1 MAKKDLELI
10 GITRR
15 FGDFVALDG
24 IDLEVGQGEFMAI
37 MGPSGCG
44 KTTLLRIMAGL
55 ESTTSGQMLL
65 KGRDLA
71 SVPIHRRPT
80 RLVWQDYALFPHLN
94 VFDNIAFGPRLGP
107 HVPSELREKVLKMA
121 DLVSLEG
128 LLDRRISQLS
138 GGQKQRVALARAI
151 ITEPEILLLD
161 EPLSALDA
169 HLRIRMQ
176 GELRRLQQALGIS
189 FIYVTHNQNEA
200 FSMADRVAV
209 LNKGRVE
216 QVGTPEAIYHHPSSR
231 FVAQFV
237 GMNNLFS
244 GKVANVSD
252 NFAEIASNCGP
263 IRAVTGSKSPQ
274 IGETVHVVVQADKI
288 RRAPA
293 NSSAENQL
301 SAILRGREFAGSH
314 NVYLFDLPDGNEI
327 KIVSEDNPGEPPEK
341 LSGAPSTLYFSARD
355 AFIIGFQ

>member
-1 MAKKDLELI
+1 
-10 GITRR
+10 
-15 FGDFVALDG
+15 
-24 IDLEVGQGEFMAI
+24 
-37 MGPSGCG
+37 
-44 KTTLLRIMAGL
+44 
-55 ESTTSGQMLL
+55 
-65 KGRDLA
+65 
-71 SVPIHRRPT
+71 
-80 RLVWQDYALFPHLN
+80 
-94 VFDNIAFGPRLGP
+94 
-107 HVPSELREKVLKMA
+107 
-121 DLVSLEG
+121 
-128 LLDRRISQLS
+128 
-138 GGQKQRVALARAI
+138 
-151 ITEPEILLLD
+151 
-161 EPLSALDA
+161 
-169 HLRIRMQ
+169 
-176 GELRRLQQALGIS
+176 
-189 FIYVTHNQNEA
+189 
-200 FSMADRVAV
+200 MADRVAV

-252 NFAEIASNCGP
+252 NFAEIASDYGP

-341 LSGAPSTLYFSARD
+341 LSGGSSTLYFSARD

>member
-1 MAKKDLELI
+1 MANKDLELI

-55 ESTTSGQMLL
+55 ESTTSGRMLV

-71 SVPIHRRPT
+71 SVPIHKRPT

-107 HVPSELREKVLKMA
+107 HNPSELRAKVHKMA
-121 DLVSLEG
+121 ELVSLEG
-128 LLDRRISQLS
+128 LLDRRIGQLS

-216 QVGTPEAIYHHPSSR
+216 QIGTPEAIYHHPSSR

-244 GKVANVSD
+244 GKVTNVGAQYTEIESD
-252 NFAEIASNCGP
+252 TGP
-263 IRAVTGSKSPQ
+263 IRAAVGTRSPRL
-274 IGETVHVVVQADKI
+274 GETVHVVVQADKI
-288 RRAPA
+288 KRTPA
-293 NSSAENQL
+293 HTSNENKI

-314 NVYLFDLPDGNEI
+314 NVYLFDLPDGSEI
-327 KIVSEDNPGEPPEK
+327 KIVSEDEAGSSPER
-341 LSGAPSTLYFSARD
+341 LSGAASSLYFSTED

>member
-1 MAKKDLELI
+1 VAKKDLELI

-15 FGDFVALDG
+15 FGDFVAVDG

-55 ESTTSGQMLL
+55 ESTTSGRMLV
-65 KGRDLA
+65 KDRDLA
-71 SVPIHRRPT
+71 SVPIHKRPT

-128 LLDRRISQLS
+128 LLDRRIGQLS

-161 EPLSALDA
+161 EPLSALYA
-169 HLRIRMQ
+169 HLRIIMQ

-216 QVGTPEAIYHHPSSR
+216 QVGTPEDIYHRPSSR

-244 GKVANVSD
+244 GKVKTVAGHYIEIDSD
-252 NFAEIASNCGP
+252 TGP
-263 IRAVTGSKSPQ
+263 IRAATGSKSPQ
-274 IGETVHVVVQADKI
+274 VGESVHVVVQADKI
-288 RRAPA
+288 RRSAA
-293 NSSAENQL
+293 NTSNENNI

-314 NVYLFDLPDGNEI
+314 NVYLFDLPNGNEV
-327 KIVSEDNPGEPPEK
+327 KVVSEDESG
-341 LSGAPSTLYFSARD
+341 SSSDRMTGAPSDLYFSVKD
-355 AFIIGFQ
+355 AFVIGFQ

>member
-1 MAKKDLELI
+1 MAEKDLELI

-15 FGDFVALDG
+15 FGDFVAVDG
-24 IDLEVGQGEFMAI
+24 IDLEVGQGEFLAI

-55 ESTTSGQMLL
+55 ESMTSGRMLV
-65 KGRDLA
+65 KNRDLA
-71 SVPIHRRPT
+71 SVPIHKRPT

-94 VFDNIAFGPRLGP
+94 VFDNIAFGPRLAP
-107 HVPSELREKVLKMA
+107 HDPSALREKVVKMA

-128 LLDRRISQLS
+128 LLDRRINQLS

-176 GELRRLQQALGIS
+176 GELRRLQQTLGIS

-200 FSMADRVAV
+200 FSMADRVVV

-216 QVGTPEAIYHHPSSR
+216 QVGTPEAIYHHPSSQ
-231 FVAQFV
+231 FVARFV
-237 GMNNLFS
+237 GMNNLLS
-244 GKVANVSD
+244 GKVVAINGQYT
-252 NFAEIASNCGP
+252 EIASDHGP
-263 IRAVTGSKSPQ
+263 ICAFTGSKSPN
-274 IGETVHVVVQADKI
+274 IGATVDVVIQADKI
-288 RRAPA
+288 RRTPGQKSRD
-293 NSSAENQL
+293 NRL
-301 SAILRGREFAGSH
+301 SAVLRAREFAGSH
-314 NVYLFDLPDGNEI
+314 NIYLFDLPNGVEI
-327 KIVSEDNPGEPPEK
+327 KLIAEHDVASSAEI
-341 LSGAPSTLYFSARD
+341 LTGASTDLYFSAAD
-355 AFIIGFQ
+355 ASIIGFQ